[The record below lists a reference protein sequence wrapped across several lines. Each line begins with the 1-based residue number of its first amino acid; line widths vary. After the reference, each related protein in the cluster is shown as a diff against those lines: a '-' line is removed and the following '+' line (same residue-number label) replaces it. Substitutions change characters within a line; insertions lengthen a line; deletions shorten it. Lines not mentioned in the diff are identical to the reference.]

1 MSGKNGKN
9 GHELDAEWI
18 RELAG
23 ILEETGLTEVEIEK
37 NNTRLRVSRQG
48 GVTPMA
54 AMAAPAP
61 TAAPAQT
68 QPAPANTP
76 TTSGDHPG
84 AVKSPM
90 VGTAYLSPSPDA
102 DPFIREG
109 AQVTE
114 GQTVVIVEAM
124 KTMNPIAAP
133 RSGTVTKIFVSDAQ
147 AVEFDEPMLII
158 E

>member
-1 MSGKNGKN
+1 MSGRNGKN
-9 GHELDAEWI
+9 GHELESEWI

-37 NNTRLRVSRQG
+37 NNMRLRVSRQG
-48 GVTPMA
+48 GATPIMTAAPLPMA
-54 AMAAPAP
+54 APVAAQPATAPA
-61 TAAPAQT
+61 TGA
-68 QPAPANTP
+68 
-76 TTSGDHPG
+76 DHAG

-90 VGTAYLSPSPDA
+90 VGTAYLCPSPGA

-109 AQVTE
+109 DKVKE